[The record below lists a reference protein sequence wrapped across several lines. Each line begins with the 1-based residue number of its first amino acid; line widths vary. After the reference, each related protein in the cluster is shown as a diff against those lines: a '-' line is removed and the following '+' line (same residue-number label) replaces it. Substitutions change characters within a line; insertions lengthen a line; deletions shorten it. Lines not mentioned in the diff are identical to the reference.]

1 MNFLFYRGAPVLW
14 PWVFPFYRGPTPG
27 GDGCPRFSTIKWGH
41 PPPRLNLV
49 GDRTHIRTHVR
60 SHVCTYV
67 RTMFRPMFK
76 PMFRPMF
83 RNKVTF
89 EKWPPNTKYALGG
102 LGSYRNKVTFYIK
115 GNLKGNL
122 ISEHACERACVH
134 AHERACVHAYVR
146 AYMRMCDPFARPL
159 HAPSTLTSTFDP
171 SFAHTPRS
179 PVRSPPARGWWFACG
194 GKMCQ
199 SLVAVKTFNFYCR
212 KWFFFTAAGDC
223 CFCVA
228 GGGKIAFP
236 FSIACGGKKSI
247 ACGGK
252 WVSLMPGYT
261 KPIACGSKRLG
272 LGICTWQLLLE
283 KAYLSSLG
291 SRISSGKCCCN
302 CEPWEQTY

>member
-27 GDGCPRFSTIKWGH
+27 GDGCHRFSTIKWGH
-41 PPPRLNLV
+41 PTPRLNLV

-146 AYMRMCDPFARPL
+146 AYMRMCDPFVRPL

-179 PVRSPPARGWWFACG
+179 PVRSPPPLAADG
-194 GKMCQ
+194 
-199 SLVAVKTFNFYCR
+199 SLVAVRCAN
-212 KWFFFTAAGDC
+212 
-223 CFCVA
+223 
-228 GGGKIAFP
+228 
-236 FSIACGGKKSI
+236 
-247 ACGGK
+247 
-252 WVSLMPGYT
+252 
-261 KPIACGSKRLG
+261 RL
-272 LGICTWQLLLE
+272 WQ
-283 KAYLSSLG
+283 
-291 SRISSGKCCCN
+291 
-302 CEPWEQTY
+302 